1 MIMQLA
7 SHRRRRRVI
16 PVLVLWLAS
25 WCLLFC
31 LGSVGAVEISH
42 PAPAAALTS
51 ELPCHGMAPAPLD
64 YIPSAA
70 APADLATD
78 AGCAGC
84 DLQDNQAV
92 SPSLE
97 LPLALWF
104 VWLSGLVDPEPQS
117 GTPAPALPVTHPPP
131 IALHLL
137 HQVFLI

>member
-7 SHRRRRRVI
+7 SHRRRVI

-31 LGSVGAVEISH
+31 VGSGNAAEGSH
-42 PAPAAALTS
+42 SAPAATITS

-64 YIPSAA
+64 HAPSAA
-70 APADLATD
+70 APAELAAD

-97 LPLALWF
+97 LPQALWLL
-104 VWLSGLVDPEPQS
+104 WLGSLVDPEPQS
-117 GTPAPALPVTHPPP
+117 GTTAPALPVTHPPP